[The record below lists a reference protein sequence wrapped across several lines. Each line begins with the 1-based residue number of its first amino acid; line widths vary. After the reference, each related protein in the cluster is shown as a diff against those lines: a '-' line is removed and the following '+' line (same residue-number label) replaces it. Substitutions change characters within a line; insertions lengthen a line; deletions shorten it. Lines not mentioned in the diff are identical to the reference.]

1 MNIKLNVE
9 LTDTFGGEANYSWV
23 RRDVIQSNKDTI
35 RARVRAAKAWAG
47 WQGIR
52 CFIERV
58 PDDCETLIIRPRSGM
73 CQVMFVS
80 FVGE

>member
-1 MNIKLNVE
+1 MATKLNVE
-9 LTDTFGGEANYSWV
+9 LTDTFGGEANYAWV
-23 RRDVIQSNKDTI
+23 RRNVIQCNKPTI

-47 WQGIR
+47 WQGLR

-58 PDDCETLIIRPRSGM
+58 PDVHETLIIRPRSGM